1 MVSITAFHGKRSFA
15 MRITIDIPDDTHILC
30 INAFHG
36 AEGEE
41 EVQTLFYR
49 EPQDADRIDMT
60 KEEVLQ

>member
-1 MVSITAFHGKRSFA
+1 

-36 AEGEE
+36 TEGEE

>member
-1 MVSITAFHGKRSFA
+1 

-30 INAFHG
+30 VNAFHG

-49 EPQDADRIDMT
+49 EPQNNDFINMDD
-60 KEEVLQ
+60 EEVLQ